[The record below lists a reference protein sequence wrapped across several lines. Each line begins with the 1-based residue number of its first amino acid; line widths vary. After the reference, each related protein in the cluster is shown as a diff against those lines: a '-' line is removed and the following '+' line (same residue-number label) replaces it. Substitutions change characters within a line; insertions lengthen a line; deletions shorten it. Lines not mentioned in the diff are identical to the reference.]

1 MQHEHLARAAHGGD
15 RCAGHAG
22 ERGIG
27 ELVDVHDLRDRQAR
41 RIDAVE
47 AARDEL
53 VARDEIRAR
62 RHEAQIERIALRRA
76 VDHAAQAGA
85 QHLHGNREIAIGDQ
99 RDFGLQREHAR
110 DLADHA
116 VLADDRRA
124 VLDALLRTLADHD
137 LLRER
142 VARVVL
148 DLDRGRLRRD
158 VLAQFEHRAQMH
170 VFLREHG
177 GLVGLRGQLQV
188 ALAQRVVVVAQR
200 RARDGDVGRA
210 HEQVARHERRALQRV
225 QHGAEHAADDFE
237 RAEARV
243 RHEERDG
250 EGDEE
255 DEPRERGRTLL
266 EEGRRTVF
274 HGRRRARGDRLNNAQ
289 TRKRRGGSF

>member
-15 RCAGHAG
+15 RRAGHAR
-22 ERGIG
+22 ERRVG
-27 ELVDVHDLRDRQAR
+27 ELVDAHDLRDRQAG

-47 AARDEL
+47 AARDEF
-53 VARDEIRAR
+53 VADDEIRAG
-62 RHEAQIERIALRRA
+62 RHEAQVERIALRRT

-85 QHLHGNREIAIGDQ
+85 QHLHGNREIAVGDQ
-99 RDFGLQREHAR
+99 RDFGLQREYAR

-116 VLADDRRA
+116 VLADDGRA

-148 DLDRGRLRRD
+148 DLGRRRLRRD
-158 VLAQFEHRAQMH
+158 VLAQLEHRAQ
-170 VFLREHG
+170 VRVLLREHG

-188 ALAQRVVVVAQR
+188 ALAEVVVLVAQR
-200 RARDGDVGRA
+200 RAGDGDVGRA
-210 HEQVARHERRALQRV
+210 HEQVARHERGALQRIE
-225 QHGAEHAADDFE
+225 HGAEHAADDFE

-243 RHEERDG
+243 RDEERDG
-250 EGDEE
+250 EGNEE

-274 HGRRRARGDRLNNAQ
+274 HGRRRARMIG
-289 TRKRRGGSF
+289 